1 MGVECLVSV
10 YPPALLNQW
19 LDVYPGKVNEDYN
32 YTNNAEKTDTDK
44 HSHYKVSWG
53 KVSVLKSIQKCKD
66 FLFWLSYMIICP
78 SNVCLSVYCIPSV

>member
-1 MGVECLVSV
+1 MTSMRCFVDIYEVECLVSV

-44 HSHYKVSWG
+44 HSHYKV
-53 KVSVLKSIQKCKD
+53 V
-66 FLFWLSYMIICP
+66 
-78 SNVCLSVYCIPSV
+78 